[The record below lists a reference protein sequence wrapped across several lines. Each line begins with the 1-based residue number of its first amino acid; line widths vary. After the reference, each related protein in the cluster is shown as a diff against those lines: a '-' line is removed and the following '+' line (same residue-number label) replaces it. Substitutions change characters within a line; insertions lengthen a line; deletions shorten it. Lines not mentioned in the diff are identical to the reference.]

1 METGKMRNSV
11 SMVLLMLMSIFAA
24 VEIPEAEASEVVL
37 TDAIQIVNGGSAN
50 DRMVATDA
58 DSKGNVHFV
67 WSRNT
72 QHLWYQMHDSRGDV
86 LIAETQISNP
96 GSHRAWH
103 PDIAVDSEDNVHITW
118 TDKAAQWT
126 ILYTLIDP
134 SQDDQNGDS
143 AVDNVISLIDDFEV
157 SRHTQNRDWP
167 AIDTDSEN
175 NAHIAWEDSF
185 EPLEK
190 FYQQPQIYYSMIDP
204 DLSSREAVVAID
216 ETLLTPII
224 GHKGHPDIAVDLDD
238 FVQIVWDDTRGGKVE
253 IVAPIDTSGSMNT
266 EWADMCVVFYGGY
279 FTSGGYFDGLKPML
293 LNANM
298 TVYETLY
305 ALSGNWP
312 GAATSGNCASAY
324 QTGGSGSQGPR
335 TTPLGIAPGDDSGG
349 IRELTSVVYNNG
361 AISLPADGGYYS
373 EFWGPA
379 STWACLS
386 WRDSGGNVPGNPP
399 TQLDHKWNPNA
410 TKIIIPISDEGPYG
424 GDPSQQS
431 EDTQS
436 INEAHDACVEAGIIP
451 VPLLAAGF
459 GSGSTDVGSHMMDL
473 AQCPNGFVSLNTRSC
488 PGTNL
493 RLTDAEG
500 QMYSFP
506 TSSSNSA
513 ELQLM
518 VEAMVYLST
527 NNSREIY
534 MTILDPLS
542 LIDHPPPGWQ
552 YGNSGTF
559 VSGNSYTEDI
569 GPSIDG
575 LGYGHLVVVNDT
587 RITLNDAYSLHPAI
601 AIDNSGNTH
610 VAWMDGRAYGFE
622 IDVNYEIY
630 YTRLRLRGAGE
641 WNGAPQGLPSYGI
654 KQIYDSA
661 ISDVEGLEFVSPDRP
676 FGANSHMPA
685 IFTDSFD
692 NVHLSWLDNYNET
705 QGETLVYTKLNH
717 TNDDYP
723 NGFPLNSLASGI
735 LDPWEIEPVTE
746 WQSDKLGPNSPA
758 VPDLGQPPAFARDLG
773 SGAHVAWSDT
783 NKCNDVSNGGTY
795 TLCYVHV
802 LTGLVEVDLTET
814 ETYYHTIEPG
824 EQTLYNMT
832 ISNPTPGP
840 TELVSDT
847 FTVTLEGVPNNWTA
861 TLYFTTN
868 NTPIFDS
875 TPVFLRGGDVV
886 PLYMRVRA
894 PSIYQAHADEIATIT
909 VTAVSYKDPAI
920 RDERFTVTLMDVV
933 HGIDIDTSHYQVDVE
948 QGESAYFSITITNTG
963 NVYDTFAFYD
973 PSDLEGQVEWALPF
987 GWGLDFPLSVSLDP
1001 GQSVTRNLQVS
1012 IPTSQDPG
1020 TFVIYL
1026 KGWSTGEPVLSVDQG
1041 TFDVLELWI
1050 NVSIKSTGNIVF
1062 DIDKQTKHVLP
1073 GECAVFNIAVT
1084 KHYTPGFLIF
1094 TTPGGPEERPPEI
1107 SEETWRFDHWTVDL
1121 DFEGAPGG
1129 NAIPDNAPRYWS
1141 VVDTPIN
1148 ITAEMCAPYN
1158 ATAGLGESVTVKAHL
1173 EGASRVRDARVLLT
1187 NVIQR
1192 YDLEATVPESILSLY
1207 PGQTYQLDTTVENSG
1222 NGADRYDISVN
1233 SITDAAGYSQ
1243 VWDVEIPR
1251 VLFQEL
1257 DRDESQTVPI
1267 QITVPEKTH
1276 AGQYTVILDVLS
1288 EEPFPCTKDPC
1299 EGTKVRDTIVL
1310 QVEIIEFHDM
1320 RIEVDPMVES
1330 KIKTT
1335 APGRTVRFIMNVT
1348 NFGNVPDQPTL
1359 HNYTQQTGASNTM
1372 VWNTAPSMAPLL
1384 TNWVVTYAL
1393 LEDFD
1398 TEYPIETPCIGQ
1410 TGEDALTLGQPE
1422 PTENCFKSARTN
1434 AITLPVMDPY
1444 TTLQVVVIIE
1454 IDPAAA
1460 LSNREIGIKVV
1471 SEHGSSEAGGDH
1483 DETQI
1488 WDDSCTLDANKD
1500 GLPDNYRPNCDT
1512 NEQIIELRLRAPD
1525 LKIVG
1530 VDVSTDPLTK
1540 DPIYTGEVGQML
1552 SVNVQIVNHGNAHAT
1567 DVNIILCVDQSESD
1581 IKRNGCDEENIV
1593 YRQIVEAIMP
1603 SDDEDPQPIA
1613 LLYMVEAGR
1622 HDVFVVV
1629 DPDNIIVETNE
1640 DNNIRKVAEKMGS
1653 NLGAL
1658 DVGIEIISQYTVPT
1672 LILGATIALLGV
1684 VTIVMRG
1691 RREEAKLRFAEKTS
1705 LLSNLDDEDLIF

>member
-1 METGKMRNSV
+1 METGKMRSSV

-24 VEIPEAEASEVVL
+24 MDIPEAEASEVVL

-58 DSKGNVHFV
+58 DSMGNVHFV

-72 QHLWYQMHDSRGDV
+72 QHLWYQMHDPRGEV
-86 LIAETQISNP
+86 LIAETQLSNP
-96 GSHRAWH
+96 GAHRAWH
-103 PDIAVDSEDNVHITW
+103 PDIAVDSEDKVHITW
-118 TDKAAQWT
+118 TDKASQWT
-126 ILYTLIDP
+126 IQYTLVDP

-143 AVDNVISLIDDFEV
+143 AIDNVISLIDDFEV
-157 SRHTQNRDWP
+157 SVHTQNRDWP

-175 NAHIAWEDSF
+175 NAHIVWEDSF

-190 FYQQPQIYYSMIDP
+190 FYQQPQIYYSMIQP
-204 DLSSREAVVAID
+204 DLVSREALVAID

-253 IVAPIDTSGSMNT
+253 MVAPIDTSGSMNA

-279 FTSGGYFDGLKPML
+279 FVSGGYFEGLKPML
-293 LNANM
+293 LEANT

-312 GAATSGNCASAY
+312 GAATSGNCAAAY

-335 TTPLGIAPGDDSGG
+335 NTPLGIASGDDSGG
-349 IRELTSVVYNNG
+349 IRYLTEVVYNNG
-361 AISLPADGGYYS
+361 AVNLPQDGGYYS

-386 WRDSGGNVPGNPP
+386 WKDSAGGVPGNPP

-431 EDTQS
+431 DDTQS

-459 GSGSTDVGSHMMDL
+459 GSGSQDVGSHMMDL
-473 AQCPNGFVSLNTRSC
+473 AQCPNGFVSLNTRTC
-488 PGTNL
+488 PGSSL

-506 TSSSNSA
+506 TSSSSSA

-542 LIDHPPPGWQ
+542 LVENPSPGWQ
-552 YGNSGTF
+552 FGDSGTYIT
-559 VSGNSYTEDI
+559 GNTYTEDL

-587 RITLNDAYSLHPAI
+587 RLTLNDAYSLHPAI
-601 AIDNSGNTH
+601 AVDNSGNTH
-610 VAWMDGRAYGFE
+610 VAWMDGRAYGFD

-630 YTRLRLRGAGE
+630 YSRLRLRGAGE
-641 WNGAPQGLPSYGI
+641 WNGAPNGLPSYGI
-654 KQIYDSA
+654 KQIVDSA
-661 ISDVEGLEFVSPDRP
+661 ISDVEGLESVSPDRP
-676 FGANSHMPA
+676 FAPNSHMPS

-692 NVHLSWLDNYNET
+692 NVHLAWLDNYNET
-705 QGETLVYTKLNH
+705 QGETLVYTRLNH
-717 TNDDYP
+717 TTDDYP

-735 LDPWEIEPVTE
+735 LEPWEIVPITE

-758 VPDLGQPPAFARDLG
+758 VPDLGQPPAFANDLG

-802 LTGLVEVDLTET
+802 LTGLVDVSLTET

-824 EQTLYNMT
+824 EQTLYNLT

-840 TELVSDT
+840 AELVSDT
-847 FTVTLEGVPNNWTA
+847 FTVTMEGVPNNWTA

-886 PLYMRVRA
+886 PMYMRVRA
-894 PSIYQAHADEIATIT
+894 PSIYQAHADELATIT

-933 HGIDIDTSHYQVDVE
+933 HGIDLDTSHYQVDVE
-948 QGESAYFSITITNTG
+948 QGESAYFSITVTNTG

-973 PSDLEGQVEWALPF
+973 PSELEGQVEWALPF
-987 GWGLDFPLSVSLDP
+987 GWGLNFPLSVSLDP

-1012 IPTSQDPG
+1012 IPTSQEPG

-1026 KGWSTGEPVLSVDQG
+1026 KGWSTGEPVLSIDQG

-1062 DIDKQTKHVLP
+1062 NMGEQTKHVLP
-1073 GECAVFNIAVT
+1073 GDCSEFEIAVT
-1084 KHYTPGFLIF
+1084 KHFTPGYLIF

-1107 SEETWRFDHWTVDL
+1107 SEETWRLDHWTVDL

-1129 NAIPDNAPRYWS
+1129 NAVPDNAPRYWS
-1141 VVDTPIN
+1141 LVDTPIN
-1148 ITAEMCAPYN
+1148 VTAIMCAPYN

-1173 EGASRVRDARVLLT
+1173 EGATRVRDSVVLLT

-1192 YDLEATVPESILSLY
+1192 YDLEATVPETILSLY
-1207 PGQTYQLDTTVENSG
+1207 PGQTYQLDTMVDNVG

-1233 SITDAAGYSQ
+1233 SITDSMGLSQ
-1243 VWDVEIPR
+1243 VWDIEIPR
-1251 VLFQEL
+1251 VLFEEL
-1257 DRDESQTVPI
+1257 DRDESQTIPI
-1267 QITVPEKTH
+1267 HISVPEMTH

-1288 EEPFPCTKDPC
+1288 EEPY
-1299 EGTKVRDTIVL
+1299 EGTKVRDNIIL
-1310 QVEIIEFHDM
+1310 QIEIIEFHDM

-1335 APGRTVRFIMNVT
+1335 APGRTVRFTMNIT

-1359 HNYTQQTGASNTM
+1359 HNYTQQIGASNTM
-1372 VWNTAPSMAPLL
+1372 VWNTAPSMSPLL
-1384 TNWVVTYAL
+1384 TNWVVSYAL

-1398 TEYPIETPCIGQ
+1398 TEYPIEMPCIGQ

-1422 PTENCFKSARTN
+1422 PTDGCFKSASTN
-1434 AITLPVMDPY
+1434 AITLPVMEPY
-1444 TTLQVVVIIE
+1444 TTLQVVVIID
-1454 IDPAAA
+1454 IDPAAQ
-1460 LSNREIGIKVV
+1460 LSNREIGIKVM
-1471 SEHGSSEAGGDH
+1471 SEYGSSVAGGDH
-1483 DETQI
+1483 DETEI
-1488 WDDSCTLDANKD
+1488 WDDSCTLDENKD
-1500 GLPDNYRPNCDT
+1500 GIPDNFRPNCDT
-1512 NEQIIELRLRAPD
+1512 NEQIVELRLRAPD
-1525 LKIVG
+1525 LRILDVH
-1530 VDVSTDPLTK
+1530 VDR
-1540 DPIYTGEVGQML
+1540 YTGDVGEML
-1552 SVNVQIVNHGNAHAT
+1552 SVNVQVVNEGNAHAT
-1567 DVNIILCVDQSESD
+1567 DVNIILCADQTESD
-1581 IKRNGCDEENIV
+1581 IEKNGCEEENIV
-1593 YRQIVEAIMP
+1593 YRQIVQAIMP
-1603 SDDEDPQPIA
+1603 SDDEDPPQIA

-1622 HDVFVVV
+1622 HDVVVV
-1629 DPDNIIVETNE
+1629 IDPDNVIVETDE
-1640 DNNIRKVAEKMGS
+1640 GNNVQRVSKKMGS

-1658 DVGIEIISQYTVPT
+1658 DVGIEIIAQFTVPT
-1672 LILGATIALLGV
+1672 LIVGATLALLGV
-1684 VTIVMRG
+1684 VAVVMRG
-1691 RREEAKLRFAEKTS
+1691 RREEAKLRYAEKTS
-1705 LLSNLDDEDLIF
+1705 MLSNLDDEDLVF